1 MLPALLA
8 LLLAVLLIV
17 QFLIVAPVDL
27 PETAFGVGRN
37 AASLPIVARNAVAD
51 RAIAENDV
59 FSPLRS
65 TAGGADA
72 VASGPLGG
80 VVLAGSVS
88 VGGRSY
94 AMVIAPGGKV
104 SRLAPGGSINGWRL
118 LNLGASGARFGR
130 GSERLDLPFGGSA
143 PQAPSADEETDQ

>member
-8 LLLAVLLIV
+8 LLLAVLLVV

-27 PETAFGVGRN
+27 PEAAIGVGRN
-37 AASLPIVARNAVAD
+37 APSLSIVAQNAVAD

-65 TAGGADA
+65 AGGGADA

-80 VVLAGSVS
+80 VVLAGSVA

-143 PQAPSADEETDQ
+143 LQGPSADEETEQ